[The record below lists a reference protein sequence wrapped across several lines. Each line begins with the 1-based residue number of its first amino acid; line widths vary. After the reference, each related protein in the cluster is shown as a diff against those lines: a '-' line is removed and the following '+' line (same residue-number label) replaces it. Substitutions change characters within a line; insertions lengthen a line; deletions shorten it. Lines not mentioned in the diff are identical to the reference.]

1 MRDNIVAGSER
12 SGYSIVGVSCAET
25 DAQWSGNVA
34 HGTLTGQSASFVLQL
49 PVLY

>member
-34 HGTLTGQSASFVLQL
+34 HGTLTGQSVS
-49 PVLY
+49 LY